1 MKISI
6 DLPDDIQALWKDAN
20 TLAKENGV
28 LIEGGMEKGSFSIKG
43 FRASYTVNG
52 RILTAFA
59 GKVPPFIT
67 EKKIKEEIQ
76 KWFNARN

>member
-1 MKISI
+1 MKITI
-6 DLPDDIQALWKDAN
+6 DLPDDIHALWNDAN

-28 LIEGGMEKGSFSIKG
+28 LIEGDMEKGSFSIKG
-43 FRASYTVNG
+43 FRATYTVLG
-52 RILTAFA
+52 RTLTAFA